1 MMSDM
6 KVLPDSQTECFMILD
21 NMLLE
26 IRGKLERAD
35 KALVDEAERVLFAL
49 IKTNKI

>member
-1 MMSDM
+1 MTDI
-6 KVLPDSQTECFMILD
+6 KKLPDSQTEYFLILD

-35 KALVDEAERVLFAL
+35 RALVDEAERVLFAL
-49 IKTNKI
+49 IKTHKI